1 MGSVDCRRFFVL
13 GISSDVS
20 DFIMQRPND
29 IPSPLLVD
37 HLSDVMNCCLKH
49 SGLYSP
55 SNEFDTSPSANL
67 RTIKRIFCCQTG
79 CYFKG

>member
-29 IPSPLLVD
+29 NSSPLLVD
-37 HLSDVMNCCLKH
+37 HSSDVMNCCKI
-49 SGLYSP
+49 S
-55 SNEFDTSPSANL
+55 
-67 RTIKRIFCCQTG
+67 RTLFTLE
-79 CYFKG
+79 